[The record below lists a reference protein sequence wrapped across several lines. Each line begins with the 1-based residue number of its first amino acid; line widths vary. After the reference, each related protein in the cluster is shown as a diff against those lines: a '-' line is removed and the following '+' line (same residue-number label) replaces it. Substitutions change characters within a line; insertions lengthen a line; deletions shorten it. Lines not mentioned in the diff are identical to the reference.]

1 MIIPFKKTKEDAIS
15 AFKKLSKGRP
25 LMPKFFNKQEN
36 IEKIRGVYIPFWLY
50 DIKVDGSVNL
60 EAKDIDRWSSGDTTY
75 VKTKIYDLVREGNMD
90 YIGVPVDAST
100 RFTDDIMNTIEPF
113 DYKDLINYN
122 HAYLAGFLAEKYD
135 VESNDASKVAES
147 RTLETTRNVIKN
159 DSKHGNATIYDSVT
173 IKNDNL
179 DATIDNYKYILLPV
193 WMVNVKYNDKMY
205 LFAMNCQT
213 GEFVGNI
220 PLDKKKTIL
229 YSILIFI
236 IAFIICVIISYI
248 SFTNGG

>member
-1 MIIPFKKTKEDAIS
+1 
-15 AFKKLSKGRP
+15 
-25 LMPKFFNKQEN
+25 
-36 IEKIRGVYIPFWLY
+36 
-50 DIKVDGSVNL
+50 
-60 EAKDIDRWSSGDTTY
+60 
-75 VKTKIYDLVREGNMD
+75 MD

-205 LFAMNCQT
+205 LFAMNGQT

-220 PLDKKKTIL
+220 PLDKKKRIL